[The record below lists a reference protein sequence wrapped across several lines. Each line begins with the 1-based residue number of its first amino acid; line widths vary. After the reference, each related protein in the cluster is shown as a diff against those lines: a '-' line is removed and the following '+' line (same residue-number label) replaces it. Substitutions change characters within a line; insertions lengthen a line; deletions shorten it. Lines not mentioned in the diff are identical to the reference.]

1 MSVREETEGVQYC
14 SICKVEQS
22 RPYYDGKCEDCYL
35 DGLQSITERMG
46 SAGPKVLGA
55 RQDASRRGGGNPTFN
70 IGRD

>member
-14 SICKVEQS
+14 PICKVEQS

-55 RQDASRRGGGNPTFN
+55 
-70 IGRD
+70 